1 MTIKALLAV
10 AVVVSLAACAE
21 REPPEEAPFDDMVE
35 TMDKARAVEDMVLD
49 RKAELGKEIEKQ
61 QDDQR

>member
-10 AVVVSLAACAE
+10 AVVVSLVACAE

-49 RKAELGKEIEKQ
+49 RKAELDKEIEKQ
-61 QDDQR
+61 DDQR